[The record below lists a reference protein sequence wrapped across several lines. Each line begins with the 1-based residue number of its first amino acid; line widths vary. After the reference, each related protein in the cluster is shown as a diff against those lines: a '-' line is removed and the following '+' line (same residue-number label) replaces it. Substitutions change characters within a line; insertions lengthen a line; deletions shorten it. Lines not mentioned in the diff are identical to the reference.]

1 MKPLA
6 TKQRLIIALGMYA
19 VLAIIALAELD
30 GLLRASVLLLLA
42 LLTGK
47 TLAHAD
53 DEPME

>member
-1 MKPLA
+1 MKSQA

-19 VLAIIALAELD
+19 VLAAVALVELD

-42 LLTGK
+42 LLAGK
-47 TLAHAD
+47 TLAHSD